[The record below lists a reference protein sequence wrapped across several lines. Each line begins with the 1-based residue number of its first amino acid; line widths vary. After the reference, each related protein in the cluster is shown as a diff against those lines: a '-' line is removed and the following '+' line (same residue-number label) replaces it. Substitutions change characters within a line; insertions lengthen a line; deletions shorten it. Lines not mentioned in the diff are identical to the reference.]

1 MANSF
6 GVPFGYCTAENLFE
20 LTIPP
25 RFDSIAFRAPVTA
38 AYADLEPTSREGSTY
53 KEQLNGGFIGKS
65 LTGICLR
72 KTGASLDG

>member
-1 MANSF
+1 MEQISRRIIFNTLPDTRRAK
-6 GVPFGYCTAENLFE
+6 P
-20 LTIPP
+20 LT
-25 RFDSIAFRAPVTA
+25 DEV
-38 AYADLEPTSREGSTY
+38 LGLTY

>member
-1 MANSF
+1 MSVISVITHMMMALALLLIFAN
-6 GVPFGYCTAENLFE
+6 GIIYVIAYKRCKVNL
-20 LTIPP
+20 
-25 RFDSIAFRAPVTA
+25 
-38 AYADLEPTSREGSTY
+38 TY

>member
-1 MANSF
+1 MNAPQTVYI
-6 GVPFGYCTAENLFE
+6 GVDVSK
-20 LTIPP
+20 
-25 RFDSIAFRAPVTA
+25 DSP
-38 AYADLEPTSREGSTY
+38 Y

>member
-1 MANSF
+1 MMES
-6 GVPFGYCTAENLFE
+6 L
-20 LTIPP
+20 
-25 RFDSIAFRAPVTA
+25 
-38 AYADLEPTSREGSTY
+38 TY

>member
-1 MANSF
+1 MMMALALLLIFAN
-6 GVPFGYCTAENLFE
+6 GIIYVIAYKRCKVNL
-20 LTIPP
+20 
-25 RFDSIAFRAPVTA
+25 
-38 AYADLEPTSREGSTY
+38 TY

>member
-1 MANSF
+1 MNRL
-6 GVPFGYCTAENLFE
+6 GVGMIGSALNE
-20 LTIPP
+20 LQ
-25 RFDSIAFRAPVTA
+25 
-38 AYADLEPTSREGSTY
+38 TY